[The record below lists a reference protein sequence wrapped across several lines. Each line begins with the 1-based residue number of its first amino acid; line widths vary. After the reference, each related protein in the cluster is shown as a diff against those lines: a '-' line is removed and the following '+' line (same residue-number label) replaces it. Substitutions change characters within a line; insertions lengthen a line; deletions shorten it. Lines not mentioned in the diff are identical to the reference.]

1 MKPRILGRVLPVA
14 ALILLATPAAGAG
27 VVKCKDAKGA
37 ITYTQNACPAGTSPL
52 ELDPGFSP
60 AETSPSGPAR
70 PISATG
76 TAVKGRMERCM
87 SKPTEEAC
95 EGLERAA
102 EVCRRRDEWQNPTC
116 IAMKEAAEAISD
128 QLTRRDENSRSLM
141 RGACERGERHACVS
155 AACAGNT
162 LNDGSDAE
170 VRYCAETR
178 RLPNSSQWVQ
188 LESQSATSHSTLT
201 YLCMK
206 RLTRVNSLGI
216 TIRYRPRVTIIGKVP
231 TGGISS
237 RYHTILLPTESFA
250 TAAEA
255 AVAACQTQ
263 VEASEKK
270 QESYKD
276 SAGI

>member
-1 MKPRILGRVLPVA
+1 MKPCLLSRVLPVA
-14 ALILLATPAAGAG
+14 ALVLFAIPAAGAG
-27 VVKCKDAKGA
+27 VVKCKDGKGA
-37 ITYTQNACPAGTSPL
+37 ITYTQNACPAGTSPVD
-52 ELDPGFSP
+52 LDQSFSP
-60 AETSPSGPAR
+60 AETPPSNPAR
-70 PISATG
+70 PISS
-76 TAVKGRMERCM
+76 TAMALKGRMELCM

-95 EGLERAA
+95 GGLENAA
-102 EVCRRRDEWQNPTC
+102 QVCRRREEWTNPTC

-128 QLTRRDENSRSLM
+128 QLTRRDENSRSLL
-141 RGACERGERHACVS
+141 RGSCERGARHACVS
-155 AACAGNT
+155 AACGGNT

-188 LESQSATSHSTLT
+188 LETHGATSHSTLT

-206 RLTRVNSLGI
+206 RLSRVNSLGI

-263 VEASEKK
+263 VEAAEKK
-270 QESYKD
+270 QESYRD